1 MLRRTITR
9 RTAATATSLIL
20 TLLILALACGPADST
35 APDSRAVGLTA
46 PPLPNPARANADT
59 PTPGAP
65 QDIAIVAPSPTAN
78 PANVA
83 PTAKPAANQVVA
95 AAAVPPATSPTAIR
109 QSTAAVNTD
118 PCRAIVAAVGRP
130 IAPYVFGRPA
140 ASSDASGVAG
150 ASGAAR
156 EPDPTI
162 TVVEFRETISMQNP
176 DFYPPTV
183 ENMTLFHDVVAH
195 GVAAGRT
202 DLLYSADGRNFV
214 YGFVN
219 FRVTE
224 YLKGSGPE
232 YICVTDRPERE
243 PYHRLYVGKEY
254 IVMLVDHANLGGGL
268 HSDAYM
274 VSDGIGWQ
282 VDGSAARL
290 MPSLPEPWRT
300 VITSDRRVVDEFW
313 LTPEPNRA
321 GLGESTNLSDLKQ
334 RIKAAVSAE
343 SP

>member
-1 MLRRTITR
+1 MLHCIITR
-9 RTAATATSLIL
+9 HTAATATSLML
-20 TLLILALACGPADST
+20 TLLILALSVLACGPA

-46 PPLPNPARANADT
+46 PPPPNPARANADT
-59 PTPGAP
+59 PTPYAP
-65 QDIAIVAPSPTAN
+65 QDIAIAALVPTAN
-78 PANVA
+78 PANIA
-83 PTAKPAANQVVA
+83 PTAELTANQVVA
-95 AAAVPPATSPTAIR
+95 AAAAAPAASPTAIR

-130 IAPYVFGRPA
+130 VAPYVFGRPA
-140 ASSDASGVAG
+140 ASSDASGAAG
-150 ASGAAR
+150 AGGAAR
-156 EPDPTI
+156 DPDPTI
-162 TVVEFRETISMQNP
+162 TVVEFRETTSMQNP

-195 GVAAGRT
+195 GVATGRT

-232 YICVTDRPERE
+232 YICVTDSPEAD
-243 PYHRLYVGKEY
+243 PHHRLYVGKEY
-254 IVMLVDHANLGGGL
+254 IAMLTNHDTL
-268 HSDAYM
+268 HNDAYHVTGGM
-274 VSDGIGWQ
+274 GWQ

-290 MPSLPEPWRT
+290 MPQLQEPWRT
-300 VITSDRRVVDEFW
+300 VITSDLREVDEFW

-321 GLGESTNLSDLKQ
+321 GPGESTNLSDLKQ
-334 RIKAAVSAE
+334 RIKASVAAE

>member
-1 MLRRTITR
+1 
-9 RTAATATSLIL
+9 
-20 TLLILALACGPADST
+20 
-35 APDSRAVGLTA
+35 
-46 PPLPNPARANADT
+46 
-59 PTPGAP
+59 
-65 QDIAIVAPSPTAN
+65 
-78 PANVA
+78 
-83 PTAKPAANQVVA
+83 
-95 AAAVPPATSPTAIR
+95 
-109 QSTAAVNTD
+109 
-118 PCRAIVAAVGRP
+118 
-130 IAPYVFGRPA
+130 
-140 ASSDASGVAG
+140 
-150 ASGAAR
+150 
-156 EPDPTI
+156 
-162 TVVEFRETISMQNP
+162 MQNP

-195 GVAAGRT
+195 GAAAGRT

-254 IVMLVDHANLGGGL
+254 IVMLTDHDTL
-268 HSDAYM
+268 HNDAYHVTGGM
-274 VSDGIGWQ
+274 GWQ

-290 MPSLPEPWRT
+290 MPQLPEPWLT
-300 VITSDRRVVDEFW
+300 VITTDLREVDEFW

-334 RIKAAVSAE
+334 RIKAAVAAQSH
-343 SP
+343 